1 MSELQNK
8 LNAILTEKTEKILP
22 NNIKAGVNIFNI
34 TGNLISVSNT
44 NMPVL
49 ILPILNITSNVSSD
63 LGYDFN
69 LGSYYKFP
77 IIPVEGKTAQN
88 KYRTLYNY

>member
-8 LNAILTEKTEKILP
+8 LNLILNEKNTKIVP
-22 NNIKAGVNIFNI
+22 GNIKAGVNIFNI
-34 TGNLISVSNT
+34 TGNLISASNT

-49 ILPILNITSNVSSD
+49 TLPILNITSNMSSD

-69 LGSYYKFP
+69 IGSYYKFP
-77 IIPVEGKTAQN
+77 IIPVASKTAQN